1 MRTVSDA
8 AKEVLRLF
16 HYGPHFTPEQNRA
29 LASLNAAVENEMTWT
44 ARQDKQE
51 HPPGSRQVATQGTSE
66 LTEEGEEV
74 TVGIQWT
81 T

>member
-29 LASLNAAVENEMTWT
+29 LASLDGALANEVPKGKTSNRKPAVGETKG
-44 ARQDKQE
+44 AR
-51 HPPGSRQVATQGTSE
+51 RVAGRSPRR
-66 LTEEGEEV
+66 GH
-74 TVGIQWT
+74 
-81 T
+81 

>member
-29 LASLNAAVENEMTWT
+29 LASLNAAVENEVPQAIPRT
-44 ARQDKQE
+44 
-51 HPPGSRQVATQGTSE
+51 GSRLARRSKTPAG
-66 LTEEGEEV
+66 LPAGRHA
-74 TVGIQWT
+74 GDMGAD
-81 T
+81 

>member
-29 LASLNAAVENEMTWT
+29 LASLNAAVENEVPTDNT
-44 ARQDKQE
+44 PKRKQPDGE
-51 HPPGSRQVATQGTSE
+51 SKGDRLIPGRSPRRGQRS
-66 LTEEGEEV
+66 
-74 TVGIQWT
+74 
-81 T
+81 

>member
-29 LASLNAAVENEMTWT
+29 LASLDGAVENEMTT
-44 ARQDKQE
+44 GKTPNRKPPDGEVKGARRVADRSPRTG
-51 HPPGSRQVATQGTSE
+51 HGS
-66 LTEEGEEV
+66 
-74 TVGIQWT
+74 
-81 T
+81 

>member
-29 LASLNAAVENEMTWT
+29 LASLNAAVENEMP
-44 ARQDKQE
+44 RK
-51 HPPGSRQVATQGTSE
+51 PPDRTSKS
-66 LTEEGEEV
+66 TRRVPGKSPRR
-74 TVGIQWT
+74 GHRS
-81 T
+81 